1 MMSLLQNAKCVC
13 HNIEAVGAHADIW
26 QVCFCPSLSP
36 QLFLVFCLGR
46 TGVGVEKGYELIPK
60 SLYLCIA
67 PDQLCWLSSL
77 RGEPRKLALFFRE
90 FWNQR
95 CVSQVCFQAFLLSLI
110 IEDMQK
116 KKKRLAETHFCSSG
130 RSKLC
135 KIENG
140 YFSNHLIPACSSLHA
155 VADPFEVP
163 IRFVRT
169 AAWAQWHSE
178 NTS

>member
-1 MMSLLQNAKCVC
+1 M
-13 HNIEAVGAHADIW
+13 
-26 QVCFCPSLSP
+26 
-36 QLFLVFCLGR
+36 FCLGR

-77 RGEPRKLALFFRE
+77 RGEPRKLALFFRVLKSKV
-90 FWNQR
+90 
-95 CVSQVCFQAFLLSLI
+95 CVSSVFSGLPVKFNHRRHA
-110 IEDMQK
+110 